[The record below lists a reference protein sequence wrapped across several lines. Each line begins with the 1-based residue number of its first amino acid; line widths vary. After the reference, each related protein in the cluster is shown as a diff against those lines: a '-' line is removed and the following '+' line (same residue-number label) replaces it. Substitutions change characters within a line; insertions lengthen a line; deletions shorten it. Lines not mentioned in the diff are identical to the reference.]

1 MNKIIDESAIDLS
14 KVLKAQAV
22 FERFRQDMR
31 NDRDQAGAVQAFE
44 FCYELAWKI
53 MKRFLAG
60 RGQETGSPKDT
71 FRAAAIEK
79 IIDDPEIWFEFQKK
93 RVLASYTYDQE
104 NLETIVEIFDQFSL
118 ELEKLVKRLKDFEE
132 SDLSFKVDVVDWNMS
147 DEGFRAKITP
157 DLTLIQEGKKL

>member
-1 MNKIIDESAIDLS
+1 MEKIMDESTIDLS

-53 MKRFLAG
+53 MKRFLAS

-79 IIDDPEIWFEFQKK
+79 IIDDPEVWFEFQKK
-93 RVLASYTYDQE
+93 RNLTTHTYEHE
-104 NLETIVEIFDQFSL
+104 NLEAIVAIFDQFSD
-118 ELEKLVKRLKDFEE
+118 ELNRLIERLKG
-132 SDLSFKVDVVDWNMS
+132 MS
-147 DEGFRAKITP
+147 
-157 DLTLIQEGKKL
+157 